1 MKKSNPRKIEDLEK
15 IIGYSFKN
23 ENWIMEALTHS
34 SYSNESK
41 KHNLPNNERLE
52 FLGDAILDL
61 IISDYIFHKYPYMP
75 EGELT
80 KLRASIVCEPS
91 LADAALKIHLGDFIY
106 LGKGEELSGGRERVS
121 ILADTFEAL
130 LGAIYLDGKMESA
143 IEFVQRILI
152 PSIEFIKNNN
162 MYMDYKTLLQEKI
175 QKTSSSPIDYHTIN
189 ETGPDHNKEFFVE
202 VRHNGAVLGQGK
214 GRSKKE
220 AEQNA
225 AFNALHSFMR

>member
-1 MKKSNPRKIEDLEK
+1 
-15 IIGYSFKN
+15 
-23 ENWIMEALTHS
+23 
-34 SYSNESK
+34 
-41 KHNLPNNERLE
+41 
-52 FLGDAILDL
+52 
-61 IISDYIFHKYPYMP
+61 
-75 EGELT
+75 
-80 KLRASIVCEPS
+80 
-91 LADAALKIHLGDFIY
+91 
-106 LGKGEELSGGRERVS
+106 
-121 ILADTFEAL
+121 
-130 LGAIYLDGKMESA
+130 MESA

-152 PSIEFIKNNN
+152 PSIELIKNNN

-175 QKTSSSPIDYHTIN
+175 QNQFFSIDYHTIN